1 MNNNIEKRLKQINI
15 ENNIWIIYLIIIGLS
30 FYSNKLEK
38 DYFIN
43 KNNISKE
50 TYRKI
55 NTIIF
60 IVLIL
65 VYSYFEEDAIES
77 FFNNQ
82 NKTSK
87 QKKYDSLI
95 LIASTAILISGFIFL
110 YIILDDKNLDT
121 EIAYILL
128 YNSK

>member
-1 MNNNIEKRLKQINI
+1 MNNNIEKRLKQITI

-43 KNNISKE
+43 KSNTSKE
-50 TYRKI
+50 TYREI

-65 VYSYFEEDAIES
+65 VYSYFEKDAIES
-77 FFNNQ
+77 FFNNI
-82 NKTSK
+82 NKTKK
-87 QKKYDSLI
+87 QKEYDTLI

-121 EIAYILL
+121 EIAF
-128 YNSK
+128 N

>member
-1 MNNNIEKRLKQINI
+1 MNNNIKKRIKQINI
-15 ENNIWIIYLIIIGLS
+15 ENNIWLIYLIIIGLS

-43 KNNISKE
+43 KNIISKE

-65 VYSYFEEDAIES
+65 VYSYFEEDAINS
-77 FFNNQ
+77 FFKNQ

-87 QKKYDSLI
+87 QKQYDTLI
-95 LIASTAILISGFIFL
+95 LIASTTILISGFIFL

-121 EIAYILL
+121 EIAF
-128 YNSK
+128 N

>member
-15 ENNIWIIYLIIIGLS
+15 ENNIWLIYLIIIGLS

-95 LIASTAILISGFIFL
+95 LIAATAILVSGFIFL
-110 YIILDDKNLDT
+110 YIIMTTQN
-121 EIAYILL
+121 
-128 YNSK
+128 

>member
-15 ENNIWIIYLIIIGLS
+15 ENNIWLIYLIIIGLS

-50 TYRKI
+50 TYREI

-65 VYSYFEEDAIES
+65 VYSYFEKDAIES
-77 FFNNQ
+77 FFNNI
-82 NKTSK
+82 NKTNK
-87 QKKYDSLI
+87 QKEYDTLI

-121 EIAYILL
+121 EIAF
-128 YNSK
+128 N

>member
-1 MNNNIEKRLKQINI
+1 MNNNIEKRIKKINI

-43 KNNISKE
+43 KNNTSKE
-50 TYRKI
+50 TYREI

-65 VYSYFEEDAIES
+65 VYSYFEKDAIES
-77 FFNNQ
+77 FFNNI

-87 QKKYDSLI
+87 QKQYDTLI

-110 YIILDDKNLDT
+110 YIILDDKNLDS
-121 EIAYILL
+121 EIAF
-128 YNSK
+128 N

>member
-1 MNNNIEKRLKQINI
+1 MNNNISKRLKQINI
-15 ENNIWIIYLIIIGLS
+15 ENNIWLFYIIIIGLS

-43 KNNISKE
+43 HNINSKE
-50 TYRKI
+50 TYRII

-65 VYSYFEEDAIES
+65 VYSYFEKDAIES
-77 FFNNQ
+77 FFNNI
-82 NKTSK
+82 NKTNK
-87 QKKYDSLI
+87 QKEYDTLI

-121 EIAYILL
+121 EIAF
-128 YNSK
+128 N

>member
-95 LIASTAILISGFIFL
+95 LIAATAILVSGFIFL

-121 EIAYILL
+121 EIAF
-128 YNSK
+128 N

>member
-15 ENNIWIIYLIIIGLS
+15 ENNIWLIYLIIIGLS

-38 DYFIN
+38 DYFID
-43 KNNISKE
+43 KNIISKE

-65 VYSYFEEDAIES
+65 VYSYFEEDAINS
-77 FFNNQ
+77 FFKNQ

-87 QKKYDSLI
+87 QKQYDTLI
-95 LIASTAILISGFIFL
+95 LIASTTILISGFIFL

-121 EIAYILL
+121 EIAF
-128 YNSK
+128 N

>member
-15 ENNIWIIYLIIIGLS
+15 ENNIWLIYLIIIGLS

-95 LIASTAILISGFIFL
+95 LIASTAILVSGFIFL

-121 EIAYILL
+121 EIAF
-128 YNSK
+128 N

>member
-50 TYRKI
+50 TYREI

-65 VYSYFEEDAIES
+65 VYSYFEKDAIES
-77 FFNNQ
+77 FFNNI
-82 NKTSK
+82 NKTNK
-87 QKKYDSLI
+87 QKEYDTLI

-121 EIAYILL
+121 EIAF
-128 YNSK
+128 N